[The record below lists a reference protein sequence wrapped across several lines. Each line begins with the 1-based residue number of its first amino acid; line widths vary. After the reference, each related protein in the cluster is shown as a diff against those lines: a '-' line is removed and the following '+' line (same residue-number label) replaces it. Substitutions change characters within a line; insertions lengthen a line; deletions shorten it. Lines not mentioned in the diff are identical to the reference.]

1 MKLQKFFKLAIFALA
16 LMAFGASC
24 VKEGPPG
31 TNGTNGTNGATGA
44 TGAAGKDANET
55 CKMCH
60 TPSKV
65 DIIAVQFQYS
75 KHETGEAALSES
87 GNAGCSPCHTQGGFQ
102 DVVKRNVPSTFTLSA
117 ATGKYVNDYACNA
130 SIAYGEL
137 LCRTCHSSIHETY
150 TSTDLPKLTTTAA
163 VSLTFLGGK
172 KSVNLTQDNGSSNLC
187 IKCHQP
193 RPFSFNNT
201 KNPAYTNNVLDYAAL
216 ASSSTLKASFFDPN
230 NLAAAQIIP
239 GYRTHTHYGTV
250 GAIVS
255 GTCGIEFAGPV
266 AYAQAVHVTKAAC
279 ADCHMATTNGGNGGH
294 SFSAI
299 NNFNGC
305 NISNCH
311 TGVDAKSAK
320 YWINPRALIKKSLED
335 LAAKLTTTDLVNG
348 VNVTAQI
355 LNKNPDATSNLWA
368 GLTSGNYDGYL
379 NIYDPITNAPSTPGD
394 WNNIQVANNGIVCQN
409 PNPSTS
415 TWSKAQLDYNKTL
428 PKVYLTNAQFGAI
441 INFQLCLRE
450 YSLGIH
456 NLDYSKALLANSLDV
471 LSK

>member
-44 TGAAGKDANET
+44 VGAAGKDANET

-102 DVVKRNVPSTFTLSA
+102 DVVKRNVPSTFALNTT
-117 ATGKYVNDYACNA
+117 TGRYSNSYACDPA
-130 SIAYGEL
+130 VAYGEL

-193 RPFSFNNT
+193 RPFTFSNT
-201 KNPAYTNNVLDYAAL
+201 KNTAYTGDVLDYASL
-216 ASSSTLKASFFDPN
+216 YSKPTDVFFDGTS
-230 NLAAAQIIP
+230 ATTIAQAKIVP

-250 GAIVS
+250 GAIAS
-255 GTCGIEFAGPV
+255 GTCGIEFPGSM

-279 ADCHMATTNGGNGGH
+279 ADCHMGASSVGGTGGH
-294 SFSAI
+294 SFNAKGT
-299 NNFNGC
+299 FLGC
-305 NISNCH
+305 NISGCH
-311 TGVDAKSAK
+311 TGVDATSAK
-320 YWINPRALIKKSLED
+320 YWVNPRATIKGL
-335 LAAKLTTTDLVNG
+335 LAQLGAKLQYNG
-348 VNVTAQI
+348 VEF
-355 LNKNPDATSNLWA
+355 LNRNGDSASNLWFGITA
-368 GLTSGNYDGYL
+368 NNYDGYL
-379 NIYDPITNAPSTPGD
+379 NVYDPATNPAGSTY
-394 WNNIQVANNGIVCQN
+394 NAKQFQN
-409 PNPSTS
+409 PSPASSWTADQ
-415 TWSKAQLDYNKTL
+415 KATNLTL
-428 PKVYLTNAQFGAI
+428 PVLKMTNAQFGAI

-456 NLDYSKALLANSLDV
+456 NLDYSKALLTNSIAAIP
-471 LSK
+471 

>member
-1 MKLQKFFKLAIFALA
+1 MKLQKFFRPAIFALA
-16 LMAFGASC
+16 LMAFGAAC

-31 TNGTNGTNGATGA
+31 KDGANGANGA

-75 KHETGEAALSES
+75 KHETGEAAISES

-102 DVVKRNVPSTFTLSA
+102 DVVKRNVPATFTQNTT
-117 ATGKYVNDYACNA
+117 TGKYANDYNCNA
-130 SIAYGEL
+130 DIAYGEL

-172 KSVNLTQDNGSSNLC
+172 KSVNLTQDGGSSNLC

-201 KNPAYTNNVLDYAAL
+201 KNTAYTGDVLDYASL
-216 ASSSTLKASFFDPN
+216 ASKPTATFFDGTSAATI
-230 NLAAAQIIP
+230 AAAQIVP
-239 GYRTHTHYGTV
+239 SYRTHTHYGTV

-255 GTCGIEFAGPV
+255 GTCGIEFPGTL

-279 ADCHMATTNGGNGGH
+279 ADCHMAATQGANGGH
-294 SFSAI
+294 SFNAKG
-299 NNFNGC
+299 NFNGC
-305 NISNCH
+305 NITGCH
-311 TGVDAKSAK
+311 TGVNATNAK
-320 YWINPRALIKKSLED
+320 YWVNPRATIKGLLEQ
-335 LAAKLTTTDLVNG
+335 LAAKLKYNG
-348 VNVTAQI
+348 VEF
-355 LNKNPDATSNLWA
+355 LNRNSDATTNLWA
-368 GLTSGNYDGYL
+368 GITTNNYDGYM
-379 NIYDPITNAPSTPGD
+379 NVYDPATNPTGSDMNPA
-394 WNNIQVANNGIVCQN
+394 QFQN
-409 PNPSTS
+409 PSPAGSWTAAQ
-415 TWSKAQLDYNKTL
+415 KAYNLTL
-428 PKVYLTNAQFGAI
+428 PVLKMTNAQFGAM

-456 NLDYSKALLANSLDV
+456 NLDYTKALLTNSLAIIP
-471 LSK
+471 

>member
-1 MKLQKFFKLAIFALA
+1 MKLQKFFKPAIFALA

-31 TNGTNGTNGATGA
+31 VNGTNGTNGATGA

-65 DIIAVQFQYS
+65 DIISVQFQYS

-102 DVVKRNVPSTFTLSA
+102 DVVKRNVASTFVLNTT
-117 ATGKYVNDYACNA
+117 TGKYSNGYNCDPAV
-130 SIAYGEL
+130 AYGEL

-150 TSTDLPKLTTTAA
+150 TSTDLPKLTTTAPVA
-163 VSLTFLGGK
+163 LTFLGGK
-172 KSVNLTQDNGSSNLC
+172 KTVNLTQDNGSSNLC

-201 KNPAYTNNVLDYAAL
+201 KNTAYTGDVLDYAGL
-216 ASSSTLKASFFDPN
+216 ASKPNDVFIDAISDPTLSQAK
-230 NLAAAQIIP
+230 IVP

-255 GTCGIEFAGPV
+255 GTCGVEFTGAGTIAV
-266 AYAQAVHVTKAAC
+266 AQAVHVTKAAC
-279 ADCHMATTNGGNGGH
+279 ADCHMAATSVGGTGGH
-294 SFSAI
+294 SFVAKG
-299 NNFNGC
+299 NFVGC

-320 YWINPRALIKKSLED
+320 YWINPRNEIKTLLEQ
-335 LAAKLTTTDLVNG
+335 LAAKLTVTDNG
-348 VNVTAQI
+348 VTAQI
-355 LNKNPDATSNLWA
+355 LNKNPDAESNLWA
-368 GLTSGNYDGYL
+368 GLTSGKYDGYL
-379 NIYDPITNAPSTPGD
+379 NVYDPITNAPATAGD
-394 WNNIQVANNGIVCQN
+394 SYNSQVANNGIVCQN
-409 PNPSTS
+409 PSPSAS
-415 TWSKAQLDYNKTL
+415 TWSQKQIDYNKTL
-428 PKVYLTNAQFGAI
+428 PRIKLTNAQFGAI

-456 NLDYSKALLANSLDV
+456 NLDYSRALLKNSLAV
-471 LSK
+471 IP

>member
-44 TGAAGKDANET
+44 AGSAGKDANET

-60 TPSKV
+60 TPAKV
-65 DIIAVQFQYS
+65 DIISVQFQYS
-75 KHETGEAALSES
+75 KHKSGEAALSES

-102 DVVKRNVPSTFTLSA
+102 DVVKRNVPSTFTLNA
-117 ATGKYVNDYACNA
+117 TTGKYVNDYACDA
-130 SIAYGEL
+130 SKAYGEL

-163 VSLTFLGGK
+163 VALTFTGGK
-172 KSVNLTQDNGSSNLC
+172 KTVNLTQDGGSSNLC

-193 RPFSFNNT
+193 RPFTS
-201 KNPAYTNNVLDYAAL
+201 ALDGNVLDYAGL
-216 ASSSTLKASFFDPN
+216 ASKPTATFFDGTS
-230 NLAAAQIIP
+230 AATMATAQVKP

-255 GTCGIEFAGPV
+255 GTCGVEFAGPV

-279 ADCHMATTNGGNGGH
+279 SDCHMGAMAGAVGGH
-294 SFSAI
+294 SFNAKG
-299 NNFNGC
+299 NFVGC
-305 NISNCH
+305 NITGCH
-311 TGVDAKSAK
+311 VGVDAKSAK
-320 YWINPRALIKKSLED
+320 YWINPRAEIKGLLEQ
-335 LAAKLTTTDLVNG
+335 LGAKLNNNG
-348 VNVTAQI
+348 VEFINR
-355 LNKNPDATSNLWA
+355 NSDATSNLWF
-368 GLTSGNYDGYL
+368 GITSKNYDGYM
-379 NIYDPITNAPSTPGD
+379 NVYDPATNPTGTSM
-394 WNNIQVANNGIVCQN
+394 
-409 PNPSTS
+409 NPSQFQNQSLLTS
-415 TWSKAQLDYNKTL
+415 TDPVVKAYNASL
-428 PKVYLTNAQFGAI
+428 PVLKLTNAQFGAI

-456 NLDYSKALLANSLDV
+456 NLDYTRALLKNSIAILP
-471 LSK
+471 